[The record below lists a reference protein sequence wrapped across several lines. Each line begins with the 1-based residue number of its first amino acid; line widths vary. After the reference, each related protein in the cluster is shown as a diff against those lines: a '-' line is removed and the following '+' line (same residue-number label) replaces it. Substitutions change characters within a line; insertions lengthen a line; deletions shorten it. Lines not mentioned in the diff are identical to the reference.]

1 MKITR
6 STWSSNWGE
15 RNWTFS
21 WPIFYHNDDADQASY
36 MAQER
41 SHAKFKFVRHVKAKG
56 ELYKLTEESKAR
68 AGRLITGPWRSDTS
82 SQGWYVFAEY
92 GGGDIPPVPARYASI
107 IQDCQVF
114 TTNYGEDRRSNGW
127 NLTEFRC
134 IYWVRPDNTLAL
146 WALWVL
152 TNGKQNT
159 LSYYTYDPRYDIEA
173 EPVKLADAYA
183 FGIFRSRLP
192 GEVYDR
198 QGNLTPDL
206 IDQMKA
212 CTVNQW
218 EFLQDA
224 NLISQ
229 VIDVGKKLLTF
240 DESDLL
246 KSLSDLYLTYS
257 FGASNTSRD
266 YRELASSISTELK
279 RYVLMADSRD
289 TKVRSRSSSKLL
301 WQGLEWEADY
311 SLTAYLDAYDQGV
324 MGLFNQLDRWGV
336 YPDRAAIWEI
346 VPWSFVVD
354 WFVNVKENL
363 RRRDALYWREYYNV
377 HHSIRSVKLRTVRDF
392 NKTNPNS
399 LLAGML
405 SISLYERNVEQE
417 LPAPMVDLDFRVPR
431 HFHQWVSGAALVIQR
446 S

>member
-1 MKITR
+1 
-6 STWSSNWGE
+6 
-15 RNWTFS
+15 
-21 WPIFYHNDDADQASY
+21 
-36 MAQER
+36 
-41 SHAKFKFVRHVKAKG
+41 
-56 ELYKLTEESKAR
+56 
-68 AGRLITGPWRSDTS
+68 
-82 SQGWYVFAEY
+82 
-92 GGGDIPPVPARYASI
+92 
-107 IQDCQVF
+107 
-114 TTNYGEDRRSNGW
+114 
-127 NLTEFRC
+127 
-134 IYWVRPDNTLAL
+134 
-146 WALWVL
+146 
-152 TNGKQNT
+152 
-159 LSYYTYDPRYDIEA
+159 
-173 EPVKLADAYA
+173 
-183 FGIFRSRLP
+183 
-192 GEVYDR
+192 
-198 QGNLTPDL
+198 
-206 IDQMKA
+206 MKA

-224 NLISQ
+224 NLINQ

-279 RYVLMADSRD
+279 RYALMADGRD

-311 SLTAYLDAYDQGV
+311 NLTAYLDAYDQGV

-417 LPAPMVDLDFRVPR
+417 LPAPMVDLDLQVPR